1 VWCRDC
7 KLPVIYDSK
16 DNGILA
22 GRLDPRIFGHCS
34 DCKKEHT
41 FDGHLKIEVVDSL
54 YGAYEAECEAE
65 LLEDKSE
72 VKSEAIKSDG
82 GKSDYYKITIDGQT
96 FMIEK
101 IIKQVFRNDFDF
113 GNAFKALIRAN
124 ALIAG
129 GGKEGSTIEYE
140 MNKVKYSADQV
151 VENNE

>member
-1 VWCRDC
+1 MS
-7 KLPVIYDSK
+7 I
-16 DNGILA
+16 
-22 GRLDPRIFGHCS
+22 
-34 DCKKEHT
+34 
-41 FDGHLKIEVVDSL
+41 SL
-54 YGAYEAECEAE
+54 MNLCLNHGGTGKGVCIKCE
-65 LLEDKSE
+65 EDKSE
-72 VKSEAIKSDG
+72 VKSGAIKSDG

-151 VENNE
+151 VENNESD

>member
-1 VWCRDC
+1 
-7 KLPVIYDSK
+7 
-16 DNGILA
+16 
-22 GRLDPRIFGHCS
+22 
-34 DCKKEHT
+34 
-41 FDGHLKIEVVDSL
+41 
-54 YGAYEAECEAE
+54 
-65 LLEDKSE
+65 

>member
-1 VWCRDC
+1 MSSIKIIKGVTCNSCRGQL
-7 KLPVIYDSK
+7 KFKVLS
-16 DNGILA
+16 A
-22 GRLDPRIFGHCS
+22 GTNTPMITHCECMGCDKEVRLG
-34 DCKKEHT
+34 
-41 FDGHLKIEVVDSL
+41 
-54 YGAYEAECEAE
+54 GARETEF
-65 LLEDKSE
+65 LEDKSE
-72 VKSEAIKSDG
+72 VKNEAIKSDG
-82 GKSDYYKITIDGQT
+82 GKSDYYEVTIDGQT

-151 VENNE
+151 VKNNE